1 MHSRPPSA
9 TAISARSPLVVGVV
23 RGKREES
30 THRIHAV
37 IARDD
42 GSLVAWHGDPQRPT
56 FPRSAVKAIQA
67 LALLESGAADRFGF
81 TPAELALACSSH
93 AGTPLHVETARSM
106 LDKAGLEPGSL
117 ECGAHWPLEEASA
130 RALARVADEPSPL
143 HNNCSGKHAGFLA
156 VARHLGLDTTGYVA
170 PDHPVQRHVTAALA
184 EVCGVPLSAANR
196 AIDGCSIPTYAIPLA
211 NLATG
216 FARIGTGTSLSA
228 GRQAA
233 SLRLRQAVADNPL
246 LIAGPG
252 RFDSRVTATCG
263 PRVFLKSGAEGV
275 LCAAIPQAGLGIALK
290 VEDGAL
296 RGSEGAMA
304 ELLLKMLPAP
314 TAEERALLDEL
325 RLPPMKNWQGTNV
338 GFLGMT
344 VASGP

>member
-1 MHSRPPSA
+1 MIPARPPV
-9 TAISARSPLVVGVV
+9 VVGVV

-30 THRIHAV
+30 THQIHAV

-42 GSLVAWHGDPQRPT
+42 GRLVASHGDPQRQT
-56 FPRSAVKAIQA
+56 FPRSAVKSIQA

-106 LDKAGLEPGSL
+106 LDKAGFEPEAL
-117 ECGAHWPLEEASA
+117 ECGAHWPLEEGSA
-130 RALARVADEPSPL
+130 RALARLGDEPGPL

-156 VARHLGLDTTGYVA
+156 VARHLGLDPAGYVA
-170 PDHPVQRHVTAALA
+170 PDHPVQQRVTATLA

-196 AIDGCSIPTYAIPLA
+196 ATDGCSIPTYAIPLA
-211 NLATG
+211 SLATG
-216 FARIGTGTSLSA
+216 FARIGTGASLSA
-228 GRQAA
+228 ARQAA
-233 SLRLRQAVADNPL
+233 FERLRRAVADHPL

-275 LCAAIPQAGLGIALK
+275 LCAAIPEAGLGIALK
-290 VEDGAL
+290 AEDGAL
-296 RGSEGAMA
+296 RGSEVAMA
-304 ELLLKMLPAP
+304 ELLLKLLPAP
-314 TAEERALLDEL
+314 TTEERALLDEL
-325 RLPPMKNWQGTNV
+325 RLPHLKNWAGTNV
-338 GFLGMT
+338 GHLGMT
-344 VASGP
+344 VASGR

>member
-1 MHSRPPSA
+1 M
-9 TAISARSPLVVGVV
+9 TVGVV
-23 RGKREES
+23 RGKHAES
-30 THRIHAV
+30 THQIHAV

-42 GSLVAWHGDPQRPT
+42 GSLVASYGDPQRQT
-56 FPRSAVKAIQA
+56 FPRSAVKSIQA

-106 LDKAGLEPGSL
+106 LDKAGFEPEAL
-117 ECGAHWPLEEASA
+117 ECGAHWPLEEGSA

-156 VARHLGLDTTGYVA
+156 VARHLGLDPAGYVA
-170 PDHPVQRHVTAALA
+170 PDHPVQQRVTATVA

-196 AIDGCSIPTYAIPLA
+196 ATDGCSIPTYKIPLA
-211 NLATG
+211 SLATG
-216 FARIGTGTSLSA
+216 FARIGTGASLPA
-228 GRQAA
+228 ARQAA
-233 SLRLRQAVADNPL
+233 FERLRRAVTDNPL

-275 LCAAIPQAGLGIALK
+275 LCAAIPEAGLGIALK
-290 VEDGAL
+290 AEDGAL
-296 RGSEGAMA
+296 RGSEVAMA
-304 ELLLKMLPAP
+304 ELLLKLLPSP

-325 RLPPMKNWQGTNV
+325 RLPHLKNWAGTNV
-338 GFLGMT
+338 GHLGMT
-344 VASGP
+344 VASGR

>member
-1 MHSRPPSA
+1 MPTDRSPPRPPI
-9 TAISARSPLVVGVV
+9 TVGVV
-23 RGKREES
+23 RSKHAES
-30 THRIHAV
+30 THAIHAV

-42 GSLVAWHGDPQRPT
+42 GSLVASHGDPQRQT
-56 FPRSAVKAIQA
+56 FPRSAVKSIQA

-130 RALARVADEPSPL
+130 RALARLGDEPCQL

-156 VARHLGLDTTGYVA
+156 VARHLGLDTKGYVA
-170 PDHPVQRHVTAALA
+170 PDHPVQKRVTATLA

-196 AIDGCSIPTYAIPLA
+196 ATDGCSIPTYKIPLA
-211 NLATG
+211 SLATG
-216 FARIGTGTSLSA
+216 FARIGTGASLSA
-228 GRQAA
+228 DRQAA
-233 SLRLRQAVADNPL
+233 FERLRRAVADNPL

-252 RFDSRVTATCG
+252 RFDSRVAATCG

-275 LCAAIPQAGLGIALK
+275 LCAAIPEAGLGIALK
-290 VEDGAL
+290 AEDGAL
-296 RGSEGAMA
+296 RGSEVAMA
-304 ELLLKMLPAP
+304 ELLLKLLPAP
-314 TAEERALLDEL
+314 TTEERALLDEL
-325 RLPPMKNWQGTNV
+325 RLPPLKNWAGTNV
-338 GFLGMT
+338 GHLGVT
-344 VASGP
+344 VASIR

>member
-1 MHSRPPSA
+1 MPHHSIAAASIQERP
-9 TAISARSPLVVGVV
+9 PLVVGVV
-23 RGKREES
+23 RGKETES
-30 THRIHAV
+30 THAIHAV

-42 GSLVAWHGDPQRPT
+42 GSLVASHGDPQRQT
-56 FPRSAVKAIQA
+56 FPRSAVKSIQA

-81 TPAELALACSSH
+81 TPSELALACSSH

-106 LDKAGLEPGSL
+106 LDKAGFEPGSL

-156 VARHLGLDTTGYVA
+156 VARHLGPDPAGYVA
-170 PDHPVQRHVTAALA
+170 PDHPVQKRVTATLA

-196 AIDGCSIPTYAIPLA
+196 ATDGCSIPTYKIPLA
-211 NLATG
+211 SLATG
-216 FARIGTGTSLSA
+216 FARIGTGASLPA
-228 GRQAA
+228 ARQAA
-233 SLRLRQAVADNPL
+233 FERLRRAVAENPL

-275 LCAAIPQAGLGIALK
+275 LCAAIPEAGLGIALK
-290 VEDGAL
+290 AEDGAL
-296 RGSEGAMA
+296 RGSEVAMA
-304 ELLLKMLPAP
+304 ELLLKLLPAP
-314 TAEERALLDEL
+314 TPEERALLDEL
-325 RLPPMKNWQGTNV
+325 RLPHLKNWAGTNV
-338 GFLGMT
+338 GHLGVT
-344 VASGP
+344 VASIR

>member
-1 MHSRPPSA
+1 MPTRPMSA
-9 TAISARSPLVVGVV
+9 AMIPARPPLVVGVV

-30 THRIHAV
+30 THQIHAV

-42 GSLVAWHGDPQRPT
+42 GSLVAWHGDPQRQT

-67 LALLESGAADRFGF
+67 LALLESDAADRFGF

-106 LDKAGLEPGSL
+106 LHKAGLEPEAL

-143 HNNCSGKHAGFLA
+143 HNNCSGKHAGFLS

-170 PDHPVQRHVTAALA
+170 PDHPVQKRVTATLA
-184 EVCGVPLSAANR
+184 EVCGVRLSAANR
-196 AIDGCSIPTYAIPLA
+196 ATDGCSIPTYAVPLA
-211 NLATG
+211 SLAAG
-216 FARIGTGTSLSA
+216 FARIGTGASLSA
-228 GRQAA
+228 GRQA
-233 SLRLRQAVADNPL
+233 SFERLRQAVADNPL

-252 RFDSRVTATCG
+252 RFDSRVAATCG
-263 PRVFLKSGAEGV
+263 ARVFLKSGAEGV
-275 LCAAIPQAGLGIALK
+275 LCAAIPEAGLGIALK
-290 VEDGAL
+290 AEDGAL
-296 RGSEGAMA
+296 RGSEVAMA

-314 TAEERALLDEL
+314 TAEERALLNEL
-325 RLPPMKNWQGTNV
+325 RLPQLKNWQGKQV
-338 GFLGMT
+338 GFLGMILT
-344 VASGP
+344 SDR